1 MLRKKHYLR
10 VSEYVM
16 IRRQLCDV
24 ILNHLQKKKAI
35 QRNSFKVWGLI
46 WQLKTICFTNQ
57 F

>member
-1 MLRKKHYLR
+1 
-10 VSEYVM
+10 M